1 MASPLIALVLSFFIP
16 GLGQFYT
23 GQLLKAI
30 LLFVAAVIFGILSMI
45 IIGIPFY
52 LIVWIYSMFDAY
64 TRAKEMNDLSSEKSV
79 LTFLNSQSHFTL
91 KPIIIKW
98 KEYTVLKK
106 KKNAD
111 IRTIKVTFHQKMN
124 RRWYNYASFLSSR
137 KMTTSLH

>member
-1 MASPLIALVLSFFIP
+1 MASPLIALILSFFIP

-64 TRAKEMNDLSSEKSV
+64 TWAKEMND
-79 LTFLNSQSHFTL
+79 
-91 KPIIIKW
+91 
-98 KEYTVLKK
+98 
-106 KKNAD
+106 
-111 IRTIKVTFHQKMN
+111 
-124 RRWYNYASFLSSR
+124 
-137 KMTTSLH
+137 